1 MLVRTERSV
10 GGRGGIVIIKLPFY
24 SASSGPCNLIRSGQS
39 DRSLL
44 PAMGG
49 QIEISTPV
57 LYTLDTLDTALPA
70 IYMVSY
76 VLTFIAAISSPEQLL

>member
-1 MLVRTERSV
+1 MLVRTVRSV
-10 GGRGGIVIIKLPFY
+10 GGRGIVIIKLPFY

-57 LYTLDTLDTALPA
+57 LDTLGTLDTALQA

>member
-1 MLVRTERSV
+1 M
-10 GGRGGIVIIKLPFY
+10 IIKLPFY

-57 LYTLDTLDTALPA
+57 LDTLDTLDTALHA

-76 VLTFIAAISSPEQLL
+76 VFTFIAAISSPEQLL